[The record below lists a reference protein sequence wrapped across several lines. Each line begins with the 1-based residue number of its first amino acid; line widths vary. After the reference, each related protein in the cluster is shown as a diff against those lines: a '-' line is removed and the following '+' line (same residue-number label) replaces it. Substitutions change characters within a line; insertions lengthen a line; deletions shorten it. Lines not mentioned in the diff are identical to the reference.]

1 MSFDLGSA
9 VRLTATCTDPGGTPA
24 TAATALLTVTLPD
37 GTTVIPTVPA
47 PAETGQYVVDYVTT
61 MAGQHAVRWLFTEPA
76 FAYTDTVDVRPAVPR
91 LILSQADARSHLRIT
106 TPADAELL
114 REWLESITEGV
125 ENLAGAVVRR
135 TITEKH
141 PVPFRGV
148 GSLMLRTVPVLDL
161 VSVVPVLPGG
171 QTYTPDQFD
180 LDPTGVVQLLD
191 RALIYGPLR
200 ITYVAGRAVTPAS
213 ITSASRIILRHLWR
227 TRYGSSRALPSVGGD
242 DDFSV
247 TEPIPGFGYAIPNR
261 ALQLLEP
268 FRLPPG
274 LA

>member
-47 PAETGQYVVDYVTT
+47 PVETGQYVVDYVTESP
-61 MAGQHAVRWLFTEPA
+61 GQHAVRWLFTDPA
-76 FAYTDTVDVRPAVPR
+76 FAVTDTFDVRPAAPR
-91 LILSQADARSHLRIT
+91 LILSLADARSHLRIT
-106 TPADAELL
+106 TPADDADL

-135 TITEKH
+135 TVTEKH
-141 PVPFRGV
+141 SVPFRGA
-148 GSLMLRTVPVLDL
+148 GSLMLRTVPVLEL
-161 VSVVPVLPGG
+161 VSLVPVLVGG
-171 QTYTPDQFD
+171 WTYTPAEFD
-180 LDPTGVVQLLD
+180 LDPTGVLQRID
-191 RALIYGPLR
+191 RAPIYGPLR
-200 ITYVAGRAVTPAS
+200 ITTVVGRMVTPAS

-242 DDFSV
+242 DDFLV